1 MNGKH
6 YEVNKNLNGVHQL
19 HGGTVGFDKFNWQAY
34 QVGTKVVMTHVNPD
48 GFQGYPGTVMT
59 QVTYE
64 LLPNNSFSGK
74 YTATTSLPTPI
85 NLTNHSYFNLAGHV
99 RHSLCGFLKTFHLN
113 NNLPFQDKG
122 HVELYNHKITLNA
135 DRYTIT
141 DHDSIPSGNFQDVVN
156 TGYDLRV
163 ARNIGQSIANISN
176 NGFDDNFCV
185 TRGTEQ
191 KMTFVARLEL
201 FILFTLFKYLLT

>member
-6 YEVNKNLNGVHQL
+6 YEIDKNLNGVHQL
-19 HGGTVGFDKFNWQAY
+19 HGGTVGFDKFNWEAY

-48 GFQGYPGTVMT
+48 GFQGYPGTVMA

-64 LLPNNSFSGK
+64 LLPDNCFSGK

-99 RHSLCGFLKTFHLN
+99 RHSVRFFWKGFRLI
-113 NNLPFQDKG
+113 NLSFFQDKG
-122 HVELYNHKITLNA
+122 HAELYNHKITLNA
-135 DRYTIT
+135 DRYTVT
-141 DHDSIPSGNFQDVVN
+141 DHDSIPSGSFQDVLN

-163 ARNIGQSIANISN
+163 ARYIGQSIANIAN
-176 NGFDDNFCV
+176 IGFDDNFCV
-185 TRGTEQ
+185 IYGTEQ

-201 FILFTLFKYLLT
+201 FSFSLFKYLLTK